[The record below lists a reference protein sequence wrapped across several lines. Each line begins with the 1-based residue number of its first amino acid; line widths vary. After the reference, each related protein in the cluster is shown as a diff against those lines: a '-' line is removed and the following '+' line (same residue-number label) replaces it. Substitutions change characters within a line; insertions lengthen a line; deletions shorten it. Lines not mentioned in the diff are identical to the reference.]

1 MVRVLKV
8 ITVHVLV
15 RAATWNVVAFPV
27 MRLWICRVSIDAMV
41 CFCALITSIPPSSYG
56 FISMQISM
64 NVHKAKV
71 CATTVLALTP
81 MDPFFVYVQLVM
93 SLILKPGDV

>member
-1 MVRVLKV
+1 MNQVSGPCSQGDNCTCFGSSSNTKCGCLPGYEIVDM
-8 ITVHVLV
+8 LV
-15 RAATWNVVAFPV
+15 C
-27 MRLWICRVSIDAMV
+27 LY
-41 CFCALITSIPPSSYG
+41 ALIISIPPSSSYG

-81 MDPFFVYVQLVM
+81 TDPFFVYAQLVM
-93 SLILKPGDV
+93 SLIPKSRDV